1 MQFKMYIWETLQIC
15 TWLFG
20 VYGST
25 PRRLLGPC
33 IQRSANGE
41 RKNGKNSS
49 VVQKVSHVRV
59 HIMVSPCYQPFECFR
74 GGGKLKFTYWTSFQT
89 TNIEVEIC
97 EPTFFTALGGGKT
110 SQWFTAIKELTHGP
124 KELEIKIDLRASFKK
139 AQVRAYIRN
148 YIDSCEQPPG
158 KNMSGKRILPFPN
171 VEQFYQEYTLSFTP
185 SFLALIRYY
194 CPFLELFYSHFVR

>member
-1 MQFKMYIWETLQIC
+1 MINHYCQ
-15 TWLFG
+15 LFAC
-20 VYGST
+20 S
-25 PRRLLGPC
+25 
-33 IQRSANGE
+33 
-41 RKNGKNSS
+41 
-49 VVQKVSHVRV
+49 
-59 HIMVSPCYQPFECFR
+59 R
-74 GGGKLKFTYWTSFQT
+74 GGGKLKFMYWTSFQMT
-89 TNIEVEIC
+89 DIQVEIC

-110 SQWFTAIKELTHGP
+110 SQWFSAIKELTHGK

-185 SFLALIRYY
+185 SFLATIR
-194 CPFLELFYSHFVR
+194 

>member
-1 MQFKMYIWETLQIC
+1 
-15 TWLFG
+15 
-20 VYGST
+20 
-25 PRRLLGPC
+25 
-33 IQRSANGE
+33 
-41 RKNGKNSS
+41 
-49 VVQKVSHVRV
+49 
-59 HIMVSPCYQPFECFR
+59 MVSPCYQPFECFR